1 MSVAGVTTVVSSWSN
16 PQSSSPDRQ
25 ASTLVVVKPR
35 PLTSELFAQDAVLF
49 LEMVD
54 DILLALV

>member
-16 PQSSSPDRQ
+16 PQSSPDRQ

-54 DILLALV
+54 DILLTLV